1 MHPLR
6 TSVDEVVEL
15 VGCVPK
21 SLANSGGSQTTK
33 LLLEEVQET
42 TLSVA
47 GSSTIS

>member
-6 TSVDEVVEL
+6 TSVDEVVEP
-15 VGCVPK
+15 VG